1 MMTELTTD
9 QLRGM
14 SGQEGLI
21 LQGCGGDLQEWLD
34 GINDLFTEEGIL
46 LDGTRFKDA
55 AFFRHDGLTN
65 LLFTFD
71 GVKVNGGR
79 LAAWRVNTHEVFGGT
94 WLSDYVPNYLE
105 GFVNDQHTV
114 QTMDLEND
122 MGGFDN
128 GSQ

>member
-9 QLRGM
+9 QLRSM

-55 AFFRHDGLTN
+55 AVFRHDGLTN
-65 LLFTFD
+65 LLFSFD
-71 GVKVNGGR
+71 DVKVNGGR

-114 QTMDLEND
+114 QRMDLEND
-122 MGGFDN
+122 MEGFDN